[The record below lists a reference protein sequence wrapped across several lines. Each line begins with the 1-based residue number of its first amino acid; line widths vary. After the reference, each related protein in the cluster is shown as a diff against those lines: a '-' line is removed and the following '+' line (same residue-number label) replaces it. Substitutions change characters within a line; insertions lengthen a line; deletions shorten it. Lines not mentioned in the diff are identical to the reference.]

1 MRRESA
7 VEVRA
12 LLDPALQSAL
22 QLEVLSDWGGLD
34 NRISRPRIQK
44 PGLALSGFVK
54 HVYGD
59 RLQVFGL
66 TEIDYLMSV
75 PEEEARAGVEK
86 YCKRDICVMVLTRGL
101 EPPDVLLEQAKAY
114 GVPVLR
120 TPLMSSSFISRV
132 TRRLEDML
140 APRASIHGVLVD
152 VLGVGLLL
160 IGRSGVGKSEAAL
173 DLVLKGH
180 RLVADD
186 VVEVSLQPPDTIV
199 GAATQLHQH
208 HMEIRGMGI
217 LNITHLF
224 GVAAVRDAKKLEVV
238 VELSDLHEED
248 YDRLGTEN
256 NVWPVLGVDLPL
268 VRIPLRAGRN
278 ISSLIEVVARN
289 QLLKYR
295 GHDSA
300 REFQEKVAAHIA
312 AQTAEAVGDPD
323 KTIPGI
329 GVPEQVA
336 GGGTTTQPISLS
348 DVE

>member
-1 MRRESA
+1 MRRDA
-7 VEVRA
+7 TVEVSR
-12 LLDPALQSAL
+12 LLDEASASL

-34 NRISRPRIQK
+34 RLMTRPRIQK

-54 HVYGD
+54 HIYGD
-59 RLQVFGL
+59 RLQVLGL
-66 TEIDYLMSV
+66 TEVDYLLSLG
-75 PEEEARAGVEK
+75 EEAARAGVEK
-86 YCKRDICVMVLTRGL
+86 YCKRKLAAMTLTRGL
-101 EPPDVLLEQAKAY
+101 EPPPPLMEVAKQY
-114 GVPVLR
+114 GIPVLR
-120 TPLMSSSFISRV
+120 TPLMTSSFIARV
-132 TRRLEDML
+132 TRRLEEL
-140 APRASIHGVLVD
+140 LSPRANIHGVLVD
-152 VLGVGLLL
+152 VLGVGLVL

-173 DLVLKGH
+173 DLVLRGH

-186 VVEVSLQPPDTIV
+186 VVEVTIRPPDTIW

-224 GVAAVRDAKKLEVV
+224 GVAAVRDAKKIEVV
-238 VELSDLHEED
+238 VELSDLHEDD

-256 NVWPVLGVDLPL
+256 NTWPILGVDIPL

-295 GHDSA
+295 GIDSA
-300 REFQEKVAAHIA
+300 RQFQEKIANHIA
-312 AQTAEAVGDPD
+312 RTTGVVPP
-323 KTIPGI
+323 IPGH
-329 GVPEQVA
+329 EA
-336 GGGTTTQPISLS
+336 GAPLEPMPSTGSGLVHLG